1 MTIFN
6 GLLEAKKGALKKGA
20 IPMLA
25 IAIEAPNKK
34 VAENIIIGKLWE
46 AYPDHGDSYFKPQ
59 IWEDAPG
66 QPRSKVGEFDETF
79 ATEHS
84 FDGEKW
90 VVNAAQETGGAE
102 DLPADVN
109 DLMKLPARER
119 FAAVLLFSQDTNNV
133 DSELLAQVREYL
145 ESLDNGDAD
154 NEDDVDAFNRA
165 VLDAMI
171 ACKPIEHMHVAGLN
185 NLVHAVLAN
194 FENQEQNPTSWA
206 ISKFIR
212 KWVENPGERGEMLPD
227 AKPET
232 AAPRPPAFN
241 DLSAHDRWI
250 YVLLFDANPLN
261 NERLEHVVECSKRL
275 ENIEADSSSFDLLL
289 KNTLHAAAR
298 ISSTWDISIEKMAS
312 LKQAIF
318 ERFEAV
324 HKPGASEIQAFL
336 HDQLGAEKV
345 KRNYTQTHATLDREI
360 ACALVPV
367 EPEDKIST
375 SILRAADEIISQD
388 REDFK
393 RWSMAL
399 RTTEQILKYDRA
411 SIFGVIQCAPAKD
424 TYHFP
429 ESLRRHIDNWLA
441 ENGRFEEGAATEKP
455 KDNVQ
460 IVNHG
465 GRFSVEGLMPESPS
479 NQGAKSEVPAATDT
493 KPQQEQ
499 VTDTQADQARETL
512 NEMGYGVY
520 ANNPTPEPEEKL
532 SEQVKPLL
540 EKVDALVKQ
549 VHAEEAYR
557 EQTIA
562 AIESELTSDT
572 DNLALWKNVFKTDE
586 RFTKAFTQ
594 NGGGTSIN
602 GTYIAMKATREFG
615 PFGIGWGVEVLEER
629 FDKGA
634 PIVRRIQTPNG
645 DSWEL
650 ISNGSGGYLE
660 ELHHTMKVKVW
671 FILNGVRGESEA
683 YGCTPYL
690 YGTKNG
696 PMSDG
701 EAPKKSWTD
710 AVKKALSPLGFSADI
725 FMGLYDN
732 PEYRQQNKAEFA
744 IKNAS
749 ENAEDAA
756 RLRKEL
762 DDKLT
767 KVADTLAAGVTQNE
781 VNKVF
786 SPIAREVETHRK
798 AAHAKGDTEYMAY
811 LSSRLR
817 RLTDIK
823 DERLKNLSAAQEQT
837 A

>member
-59 IWEDAPG
+59 IWEDSPG
-66 QPRSKVGEFDETF
+66 QQRSKVGEFDETF

-84 FDGEKW
+84 FDGE
-90 VVNAAQETGGAE
+90 
-102 DLPADVN
+102 
-109 DLMKLPARER
+109 
-119 FAAVLLFSQDTNNV
+119 
-133 DSELLAQVREYL
+133 
-145 ESLDNGDAD
+145 
-154 NEDDVDAFNRA
+154 
-165 VLDAMI
+165 
-171 ACKPIEHMHVAGLN
+171 
-185 NLVHAVLAN
+185 
-194 FENQEQNPTSWA
+194 
-206 ISKFIR
+206 

-232 AAPRPPAFN
+232 AAPRPLPAFN

-250 YVLLFDANPLN
+250 YVLLFDENPLN

-479 NQGAKSEVPAATDT
+479 NPGAKSEVPTSAE
-493 KPQQEQ
+493 QEQ

-549 VHAEEAYR
+549 VHAEEALR

>member
-20 IPMLA
+20 IPALA

-212 KWVENPGERGEMLPD
+212 KWVENPGKRDEMLPE
-227 AKPET
+227 AKPE
-232 AAPRPPAFN
+232 AASPRPLPALN
-241 DLSAHDRWI
+241 DLSAHD
-250 YVLLFDANPLN
+250 
-261 NERLEHVVECSKRL
+261 K
-275 ENIEADSSSFDLLL
+275 
-289 KNTLHAAAR
+289 
-298 ISSTWDISIEKMAS
+298 
-312 LKQAIF
+312 
-318 ERFEAV
+318 
-324 HKPGASEIQAFL
+324 
-336 HDQLGAEKV
+336 LGAEQV

-367 EPEDKIST
+367 EPEDNIST

-441 ENGRFEEGAATEKP
+441 ENGRFEEGAAIEKP
-455 KDNVQ
+455 KDDVQ

-549 VHAEEAYR
+549 VHAEEALR

-634 PIVRRIQTPNG
+634 PIVRRTQTPNG

>member
-20 IPMLA
+20 IPALA

-212 KWVENPGERGEMLPD
+212 KWVENPGKRDEILPE
-227 AKPET
+227 AKPE
-232 AAPRPPAFN
+232 AASPRPLPALN
-241 DLSAHDRWI
+241 DLLAHD
-250 YVLLFDANPLN
+250 
-261 NERLEHVVECSKRL
+261 K
-275 ENIEADSSSFDLLL
+275 
-289 KNTLHAAAR
+289 
-298 ISSTWDISIEKMAS
+298 
-312 LKQAIF
+312 
-318 ERFEAV
+318 
-324 HKPGASEIQAFL
+324 
-336 HDQLGAEKV
+336 LGAEQV

-367 EPEDKIST
+367 EPEDNIST

-441 ENGRFEEGAATEKP
+441 ENGRFEEGAAIEKP
-455 KDNVQ
+455 KDDVQ

-549 VHAEEAYR
+549 VHAEEAHR

-634 PIVRRIQTPNG
+634 PIVRRTQTPNG

>member
-25 IAIEAPNKK
+25 IAIEAPNKR

-59 IWEDAPG
+59 IWEDSPG
-66 QPRSKVGEFDETF
+66 QQRSKVGEFDETF

-90 VVNAAQETGGAE
+90 V
-102 DLPADVN
+102 
-109 DLMKLPARER
+109 
-119 FAAVLLFSQDTNNV
+119 
-133 DSELLAQVREYL
+133 
-145 ESLDNGDAD
+145 
-154 NEDDVDAFNRA
+154 
-165 VLDAMI
+165 
-171 ACKPIEHMHVAGLN
+171 
-185 NLVHAVLAN
+185 
-194 FENQEQNPTSWA
+194 
-206 ISKFIR
+206 
-212 KWVENPGERGEMLPD
+212 ENPGERGEMLPD

-232 AAPRPPAFN
+232 ASPRPLPAFN

-275 ENIEADSSSFDLLL
+275 ENLEADSSSFDLLL

-345 KRNYTQTHATLDREI
+345 KRDYTQTHATLAREI

-367 EPEDKIST
+367 EPEVKIST

-479 NQGAKSEVPAATDT
+479 NQGAKSEVPTSAE
-493 KPQQEQ
+493 QEQ

-549 VHAEEAYR
+549 VHAEEALR

-634 PIVRRIQTPNG
+634 PIVHRTQTPNG

-683 YGCTPYL
+683 YGCTPYI

>member
-20 IPMLA
+20 IPALA

-212 KWVENPGERGEMLPD
+212 KWVENPGKRDEILPE
-227 AKPET
+227 AKPE
-232 AAPRPPAFN
+232 AASPRPLPALN
-241 DLSAHDRWI
+241 DLSAHD
-250 YVLLFDANPLN
+250 
-261 NERLEHVVECSKRL
+261 K
-275 ENIEADSSSFDLLL
+275 
-289 KNTLHAAAR
+289 
-298 ISSTWDISIEKMAS
+298 
-312 LKQAIF
+312 
-318 ERFEAV
+318 
-324 HKPGASEIQAFL
+324 
-336 HDQLGAEKV
+336 LGAEQV

-367 EPEDKIST
+367 EPEDNIST

-441 ENGRFEEGAATEKP
+441 ENGRFEEGAAIEKP
-455 KDNVQ
+455 KDDVQ

-549 VHAEEAYR
+549 VHAEEAHR

-634 PIVRRIQTPNG
+634 PIVRRTQTPNG

>member
-20 IPMLA
+20 IPALA
-25 IAIEAPNKK
+25 IAVEAPNRKA
-34 VAENIIIGKLWE
+34 AENIIIGKLWG
-46 AYPDHGDSYFKPQ
+46 AYPDHGDRYFKPQ
-59 IWEDAPG
+59 IWEGSPG

-145 ESLDNGDAD
+145 ESLDDGDAD

-212 KWVENPGERGEMLPD
+212 KWVGNPGERGEMLPD

-241 DLSAHDRWI
+241 DLSAHD
-250 YVLLFDANPLN
+250 
-261 NERLEHVVECSKRL
+261 K
-275 ENIEADSSSFDLLL
+275 
-289 KNTLHAAAR
+289 
-298 ISSTWDISIEKMAS
+298 
-312 LKQAIF
+312 
-318 ERFEAV
+318 
-324 HKPGASEIQAFL
+324 
-336 HDQLGAEKV
+336 LGAEQV

-360 ACALVPV
+360 ACALAPV

-441 ENGRFEEGAATEKP
+441 ENGRFEEGAAIEKP
-455 KDNVQ
+455 KDDVQ

-479 NQGAKSEVPAATDT
+479 NQGAKSEVPTSAE
-493 KPQQEQ
+493 QEQ

-549 VHAEEAYR
+549 VHAEEAHR

>member
-6 GLLEAKKGALKKGA
+6 GLLDAKKGAIKDGA
-20 IPMLA
+20 VPQLA

-34 VAENIIIGKLWE
+34 VAENIISGKLWE
-46 AYPDHGDSYFKPQ
+46 AYPDNGDNYFKPK
-59 IWEDAPG
+59 IWEHEDG
-66 QPRSKVGEFDETF
+66 QPHPTLGAFDTEFLSL
-79 ATEHS
+79 HS

-90 VVNAAQETGGAE
+90 IANTSA
-102 DLPADVN
+102 VN
-109 DLMKLPARER
+109 DDTANLPTEVLDPMQLSARER
-119 FAAVLLFSQDTNNV
+119 FAFVLLFST
-133 DSELLAQVREYL
+133 AQ
-145 ESLDNGDAD
+145 LDNSLLSQVCDYLD
-154 NEDDVDAFNRA
+154 NMDNCDPNDEEEIDCFNRY
-165 VLDAMI
+165 VIDAMGSHEPV
-171 ACKPIEHMHVAGLN
+171 KHMHVEGLN
-185 NLVHAVLAN
+185 NLIKGIFSN
-194 FENQEQNPTSWA
+194 FENQKPGRNA
-206 ISKFIR
+206 IFQYVK
-212 KWVENPGERGEMLPD
+212 KWVDNPDKRDDMVKSETTTLP
-227 AKPET
+227 E
-232 AAPRPPAFN
+232 FN
-241 DLSAHDRWI
+241 ELSAHDRWI
-250 YVLLFDANPLN
+250 YVMLFDAAPLN
-261 NERLEHVVECSKRL
+261 KERLEQVVECSKKL
-275 ENIEADSSSFDLLL
+275 DSIDADSSSFDLLL

-298 ISSTWDISIEKMAS
+298 ISVTWDISIEKLAS
-312 LKQAIF
+312 LTQAIF
-318 ERFEAV
+318 ERFESV
-324 HKPGASEIQAFL
+324 HKPGASEIQSFIQ
-336 HDQLGAEKV
+336 DQLGAEKA
-345 KRNYTQTHATLDREI
+345 KRNYTQTHATLDREV
-360 ACALVPV
+360 ACALIPV
-367 EPEDKIST
+367 EPDAKIST
-375 SILRAADEIISQD
+375 SVLRAADEIISQE

-441 ENGRFEEGAATEKP
+441 ENGRFEEGAAIEKP

-532 SEQVKPLL
+532 SEQ
-540 EKVDALVKQ
+540 
-549 VHAEEAYR
+549 
-557 EQTIA
+557 TIA

-634 PIVRRIQTPNG
+634 PIVRRTQTPNG

>member
-20 IPMLA
+20 IPALA
-25 IAIEAPNKK
+25 IAVEAPNRKA
-34 VAENIIIGKLWE
+34 AENIIIGKLWG

-59 IWEDAPG
+59 IWEDSPG

-90 VVNAAQETGGAE
+90 VVNVAQETGGAE

-145 ESLDNGDAD
+145 EILDDGDAD

-212 KWVENPGERGEMLPD
+212 KWVENPGERGEMLPE
-227 AKPET
+227 AKPE
-232 AAPRPPAFN
+232 ASSPRPLPALN
-241 DLSAHDRWI
+241 DLSAHD
-250 YVLLFDANPLN
+250 
-261 NERLEHVVECSKRL
+261 K
-275 ENIEADSSSFDLLL
+275 
-289 KNTLHAAAR
+289 
-298 ISSTWDISIEKMAS
+298 
-312 LKQAIF
+312 
-318 ERFEAV
+318 
-324 HKPGASEIQAFL
+324 
-336 HDQLGAEKV
+336 LGAEKV

-399 RTTEQILKYDRA
+399 RTTEQILKYNRA

-479 NQGAKSEVPAATDT
+479 NPGAKSEVPTSAE
-493 KPQQEQ
+493 QEQ

-634 PIVRRIQTPNG
+634 PIVRRTQTPNG